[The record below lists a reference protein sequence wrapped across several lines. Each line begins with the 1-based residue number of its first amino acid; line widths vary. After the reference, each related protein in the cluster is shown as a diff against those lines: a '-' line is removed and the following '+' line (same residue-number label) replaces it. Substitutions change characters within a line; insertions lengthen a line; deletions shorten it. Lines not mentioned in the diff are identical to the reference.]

1 MGKNTYERSIVRLLS
16 RKYLGVRQESYQG
29 ILEQTT
35 QNHVTGT
42 DWVVW
47 QELLNVE
54 KGRVG
59 YKNKCTLKQTASYF
73 FLKSAIRID
82 WTNIIKPL
90 NSWMKFFKISPWLFD
105 SGIGAWVWAW
115 RLVWACAEFRTQ
127 ICFYF
132 LTLKLLPLVLVSW
145 FLSCLLFLLLTLM
158 KEILQW

>member
-1 MGKNTYERSIVRLLS
+1 VETALSATMGKNTYERSIVRLLS

-90 NSWMKFFKISPWLFD
+90 NS
-105 SGIGAWVWAW
+105 
-115 RLVWACAEFRTQ
+115 
-127 ICFYF
+127 
-132 LTLKLLPLVLVSW
+132 
-145 FLSCLLFLLLTLM
+145 
-158 KEILQW
+158 